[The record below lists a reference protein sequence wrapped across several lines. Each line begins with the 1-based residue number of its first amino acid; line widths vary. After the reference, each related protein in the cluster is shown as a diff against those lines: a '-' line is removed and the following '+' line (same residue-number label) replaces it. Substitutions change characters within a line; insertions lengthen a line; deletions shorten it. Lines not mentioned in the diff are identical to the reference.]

1 MNRTILTVAGM
12 LSASSFVLLDS
23 AVKGAALLVLAALAA
38 LMLRRDSAATR
49 HLAWLLAMVALLAAP
64 FLSALL
70 PQWRVLPEWANVA
83 PKPVSA
89 VLSPPASAT
98 STVDAAE
105 TPQPAGPAEFVQP
118 SDTTTQPVAE
128 PRDLRP
134 ALGTPPLISES
145 PVGSGRWIQALPLVW
160 ALGCAA
166 LILRLAAAR
175 WLLW

>member
-70 PQWRVLPEWANVA
+70 PQWRDRIA
-83 PKPVSA
+83 VSTF
-89 VLSPPASAT
+89 SI
-98 STVDAAE
+98 
-105 TPQPAGPAEFVQP
+105 
-118 SDTTTQPVAE
+118 TT
-128 PRDLRP
+128 
-134 ALGTPPLISES
+134 
-145 PVGSGRWIQALPLVW
+145 RWWRGMGAWPGAIRTRTW
-160 ALGCAA
+160 RCAC
-166 LILRLAAAR
+166 R
-175 WLLW
+175 